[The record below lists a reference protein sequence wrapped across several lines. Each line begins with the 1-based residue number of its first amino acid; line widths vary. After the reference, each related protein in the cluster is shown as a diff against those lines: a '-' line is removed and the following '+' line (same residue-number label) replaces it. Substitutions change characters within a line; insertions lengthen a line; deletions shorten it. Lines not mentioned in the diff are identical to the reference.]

1 MFENKKIFILGMA
14 RSGYEAA
21 KILAKR
27 NNEIVLNDNNENQ
40 DKNHIKEL
48 KKLGVKV
55 ILGSHPDDIL
65 DDSFD
70 YLIKNPG
77 IKFDHKYLKYA
88 NEHNIKIINEIEM
101 AYHLLP
107 KNVKLIAVTGTNG
120 KTTTTSIIYEIVS
133 NAFPGKT
140 HLAGNIG
147 FPLCQIIENIK
158 ENDYLVME
166 IGVPQLHDF
175 YDFNPD
181 IAVLTNIFEA
191 HLDMFKTR
199 EYYNETKLRMFQNH
213 TKDNIAIINHDNED
227 AYRITKNIKSTK
239 KYFSSNE
246 KINGCYIKDNSIYY
260 YDEKIINTKDIKL
273 QGKHNYE
280 NIMCAIMVS
289 KELNISNEIIIK
301 TLKEFSGVEHRIE
314 YSGTIDGVEFYN
326 DSKATNVTSTQI
338 ALSTFKKPTILL
350 LGGLDRGHSFDGLK
364 DYMKHV
370 KLVVSFGQTNN
381 RIKEFCDKI
390 NIECIVHNTL
400 KESIIEAFDNSKEN
414 DVILLSPACASWDQ
428 YKCFE
433 DRGTEFKKIVKEL
446 KEKKKI

>member
-21 KILAKR
+21 KVLAKR
-27 NNEIVLNDNNENQ
+27 KNTIVLNDMNNNQ
-40 DKNHIKEL
+40 DASHIKEL
-48 KKLGVKV
+48 EDLGVKV

-65 DDSFD
+65 DESFD
-70 YLIKNPG
+70 YIVKNPG
-77 IKFDHKYLKYA
+77 VKFDHKYLIYA
-88 NEHNIKIINEIEM
+88 KEHNIKVINEIEM

-107 KNVKLIAVTGTNG
+107 KGVRLAAITGTNG
-120 KTTTTSIIYEIVS
+120 KTTTTSLTYEIMS

-147 FPLCQIIENIK
+147 FPLCQILENIK
-158 ENDYLVME
+158 ENDYLIME

-175 YDFNPD
+175 YDFNPE

-199 EYYNETKLRMFQNH
+199 DYYNENKVRMFQNH
-213 TKDNIAIINHDNED
+213 TKKNIAIINYDNKD
-227 AYRITKNIKSTK
+227 AYRITKDIKSTK
-239 KYFSSNE
+239 EYFSSSN
-246 KINGCYIKDNSIYY
+246 KIDGCYIENDKIYY
-260 YDEKIINTKDIKL
+260 FGEEIIDTKDIKL

-280 NIMCAIMVS
+280 NAMCAIMIAKYYNVP
-289 KELNISNEIIIK
+289 NEIIVK
-301 TLKEFSGVEHRIE
+301 TLKEFAGVEHRIE
-314 YSGTIDGVEFYN
+314 YTRTLNGIEFYN

-350 LGGLDRGHSFDGLK
+350 LGGLDRGHSFNDLK
-364 DYMKHV
+364 DYMTNV
-370 KLVVSFGQTNN
+370 KLVCSFGQTKDRINEFCKSLNIKCIVNN
-381 RIKEFCDKI
+381 TLEEAIKEAYK
-390 NIECIVHNTL
+390 NAH
-400 KESIIEAFDNSKEN
+400 SGY
-414 DVILLSPACASWDQ
+414 VILLSPACASWDQ

-446 KEKKKI
+446 E